1 MLRHPTLEN
10 LQMLKLFGM
19 VRALGE
25 QMEHPEIEQLSFE
38 ERLGLLV
45 DRETTERQDRRLKS
59 RLGKAKLKQNACVED
74 INYRHRRGLDKSVV
88 TRLYDC
94 QWVKDHL
101 NILITGPTGIGK
113 TWLACA
119 FAQKAC
125 REDYTAF
132 YIRVPKL
139 FQALSL
145 SRGDGSYPK
154 LMNTLAKTSVLIL
167 DDWGLSKLTAE
178 QRRDMLEVLEDR
190 HGVRSTIVTSQLP
203 IDNWH
208 GNIGDSTLA
217 DAILDRLVHGAYKIN
232 LKGESM
238 RKKSNELTATVESE

>member
-1 MLRHPTLEN
+1 MLHHPTLEK
-10 LQMLKLFGM
+10 LQMLKFHGM
-19 VRALGE
+19 YQAFIE
-25 QMEHPEIEQLSFE
+25 QMEHAEIEQLSFE

-45 DRETTERQDRRLKS
+45 DREMTERQDRRLKS
-59 RLGKAKLKQNACVED
+59 RLSKAKLKQNACVED
-74 INYRHRRGLDKSVV
+74 INYRQRRGLDKSLV
-88 TRLYDC
+88 TRLHDC

-101 NILITGPTGIGK
+101 NILITGPTGVGK

-125 REDYTAF
+125 REDYTAL
-132 YIRVPKL
+132 YLRVPRL
-139 FQALSL
+139 FQAISL
-145 SRGDGSYPK
+145 SKGDGSYPK
-154 LMNTLAKTSVLIL
+154 LMNSLAKTSVLVL

-190 HGVRSTIVTSQLP
+190 HGARSTIVTSQLP

-208 GNIGDSTLA
+208 GSIGDSTLA

-238 RKKSNELTATVESE
+238 RKTSNELTATAESE